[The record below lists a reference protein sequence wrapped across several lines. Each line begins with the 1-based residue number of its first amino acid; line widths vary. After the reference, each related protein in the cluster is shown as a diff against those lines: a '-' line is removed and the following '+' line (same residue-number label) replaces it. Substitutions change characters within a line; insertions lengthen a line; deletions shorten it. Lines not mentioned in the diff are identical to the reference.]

1 MTTTVNAAINLAGD
15 GSIEYRSN
23 HATDITVERTG
34 PGVYLITGALG
45 MAASGWRSRPPNG
58 DSGTPMCS
66 VEIDEDPLTVTTLI
80 DGVPADLPAGRVLSL
95 RFDVVLPEPEPES

>member
-15 GSIEYRSN
+15 GSVEYRSQ
-23 HATDITVERTG
+23 HATDIAVERLG
-34 PGVYLITGALG
+34 AGEYAITGVLG
-45 MAASGWRSRPPNG
+45 MAANGWRSRPPNG
-58 DSGTPMCS
+58 DSGIPMCA

-95 RFDVVLPEPEPES
+95 RFDVVLPEPEPA